1 MILKNIYQVTQ
12 EQYNK
17 LMSGETVGGH
27 AYDANTLYLIDANSG
42 NNGVVVDEVMS
53 DISANP
59 VQNKIIK
66 EYVDKK
72 TGMQFEEVE
81 IENDIHTVDPEGK
94 FLYISLRDIS
104 EEGRI
109 IFKPETNEGY
119 EIGSSFKIDAMIYL
133 DYFTTSLNL
142 KGRFSITRINTDGSK
157 ETLPLYV
164 NPFFLIKDSG

>member
-59 VQNKIIK
+59 VQNKIVK

-72 TGMQFEEVE
+72 TEMQLVRL
-81 IENDIHTVDPEGK
+81 ENNVYTVDPEGK
-94 FLYISLRDIS
+94 FLYIYLRDVD
-104 EEGRI
+104 EE
-109 IFKPETNEGY
+109 
-119 EIGSSFKIDAMIYL
+119 
-133 DYFTTSLNL
+133 
-142 KGRFSITRINTDGSK
+142 
-157 ETLPLYV
+157 
-164 NPFFLIKDSG
+164 